1 MLLVLRAG
9 PVGII
14 NGLDDRLV
22 QGEVELSV
30 ADSLVTILISDNVK
44 YGPRAKESPVNL
56 AVPVAIVAVIII
68 PVVCD
73 AL

>member
-9 PVGII
+9 CVVII
-14 NGLDDRLV
+14 RKLDDRLV

-30 ADSLVTILISDNVK
+30 ADSLVTILISNNVK
-44 YGPRAKESPVNL
+44 YGPRAKESPVDL
-56 AVPVAIVAVIII
+56 AVAVAIVAVII